1 MAERGSGTTPAYTVF
16 RPATALGAMYGG
28 AIVLGCAILGLGL
41 LYRGLT
47 MDVELAQVG
56 PLIAGAFFLA
66 LGALYAYWTW
76 GCRSLRYVVDR
87 NSLSIRWGG
96 LRQVVPLANIER
108 LIPAGEGE
116 NPQIAGVN
124 WIGHHVGRADDA
136 ELGEVLFYSTH
147 RTLNE
152 VLYVQT
158 PTETYAV
165 SPPDPVLFAQ
175 AVQANQARGPLFDQ
189 RQAVHRWGIAAQS
202 FWLDPQARLLAVALI
217 GAFVLVLGYVL
228 EMYPGLADAVPLRF
242 PSLAGIVRV
251 SDKGALLDIPR
262 SAAGFLALNLVLAVL
277 LHSWERMVAYV
288 LLLAGIAIQVTL
300 LVAAAVA
307 VA

>member
-47 MDVELAQVG
+47 MEVELAQVG

-165 SPPDPVLFAQ
+165 SPPDPVLFPQ
-175 AVQANQARGPLFDQ
+175 AV
-189 RQAVHRWGIAAQS
+189 
-202 FWLDPQARLLAVALI
+202 LLAVALI
-217 GAFVLVLGYVL
+217 GAFVVVLGYVL
-228 EMYPGLADAVPLRF
+228 EIYPGLADSVPLRF